1 MTRVSKRDI
10 TMFHNSIKS
19 SGSNPQPGIGDQI
32 PGEYFTNGPNL
43 VPRFPTVTAAILH
56 YIRVIPNEVAAID
69 HADAGHRQI
78 TYSELGRRSRRLAK
92 SLQAAGVGPGD
103 MVPLVVKRG
112 IDMVVGIAAILR
124 CGAQYV
130 PLDGGVAP
138 KGTLQRVIEQSAGKV
153 VLCLR
158 STTHRVDNL
167 DLGDSRV
174 IIIDQVTP
182 GNSDMEDNDQAELL
196 SGESP
201 TSDSGCYII
210 YTSGMSFEMPAIQHS
225 MEYTRL
231 I

>member
-1 MTRVSKRDI
+1 MS
-10 TMFHNSIKS
+10 HNSTNS
-19 SGSNPQPGIGDQI
+19 FGSNPQPGIGDQI
-32 PGEYFTNGPNL
+32 PGEHFTNGPNL

-69 HADAGHRQI
+69 HAEAGRRQI
-78 TYSELGRRSRRLAK
+78 TYSELGRRSRCLAK

-103 MVPLVVKRG
+103 RVPLVVKRG

-153 VLCLR
+153 VVCLR
-158 STTHRVDNL
+158 STSHRVDNL

-174 IIIDQVTP
+174 IIIDQGT
-182 GNSDMEDNDQAELL
+182 SDISDIEDNGYAELL
-196 SGESP
+196 PGESP
-201 TSDSGCYII
+201 TSESGCYII
-210 YTSGMSFEMPAIQHS
+210 YTSGMSLEIPAINHNA
-225 MEYTRL
+225 
-231 I
+231 